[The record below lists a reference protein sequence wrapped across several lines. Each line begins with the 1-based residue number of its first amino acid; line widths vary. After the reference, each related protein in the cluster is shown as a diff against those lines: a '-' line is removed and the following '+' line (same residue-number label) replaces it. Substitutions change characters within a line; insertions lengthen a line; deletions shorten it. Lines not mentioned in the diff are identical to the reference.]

1 MDRLLNEIL
10 VRIAQRIDAELP
22 SVSPVLFDGSMHLSS
37 QLDKLVFSSREPAIN
52 VYTTGGEFLAHK
64 DVQALTVLIP
74 LSSSPQEYT
83 GGGTAFWAQDSRG
96 HRVEEPSIILK
107 PNKGTAILFGVVSL
121 TPVFQSRVVI
131 EWCLWLLLVCQGE
144 PWNRNN
150 VISMAISFP
159 KLD

>member
-107 PNKGTAILFGVVSL
+107 PNKGTATLFGGCV
-121 TPVFQSRVVI
+121 THAGIPVESGYRVVFVASFS
-131 EWCLWLLLVCQGE
+131 LPGRTME
-144 PWNRNN
+144 PEQRDIYGDL
-150 VISMAISFP
+150 IS
-159 KLD
+159 